1 MTVTVK
7 SLSATIS
14 EVIEEL
20 ALVMVEEPETR
31 PEFSPDTV
39 AWIEVTGSITG
50 QIIVRCRKELG
61 ILLASNLLGI
71 DPEDAQAQEKAS
83 DAIGEMLNVICGN
96 LITNFFGVEKT
107 FNVSIPRVADISH
120 IESAP
125 ENNTNWAM
133 QETCFLLLDSHPIEF
148 VLNVSPTLSAQ
159 CSREQCHGR

>member
-1 MTVTVK
+1 MTVTVRN
-7 SLSATIS
+7 LSATIS

-20 ALVMVEEPETR
+20 ALVVVEEPETR

-50 QIIVRCRKELG
+50 QIIVRCRRELG

-96 LITNFFGVEKT
+96 LITNFFGAEKT
-107 FNVSIPRVADISH
+107 FNVSIPRVAD

-133 QETCFLLLDSHPIEF
+133 QETFFFLFDSHPIEF
-148 VLNVSPTLSAQ
+148 VLNVSPALSAQ
-159 CSREQCHGR
+159 CSRKECHGR